1 MRSLRESESRLEDK
15 MRLRERSRAR
25 KIKGKNCNAN
35 ADGLQRWPASSM
47 QVMACPVMEVSGDR
61 ILGREE
67 GAAVVEGMNFI
78 FN

>member
-1 MRSLRESESRLEDK
+1 
-15 MRLRERSRAR
+15 MRLRERSCAR

-67 GAAVVEGMNFI
+67 GVAVVEGMNFI